1 MASILPPART
11 PASRVCCQCCPC
23 ARQCWPLQG
32 HQRVSMCVMCQT
44 VCACACLHGKEAAE
58 GGGRDDFEG
67 GLRKEEKKKKKERKR
82 REFPLFCD
90 MKQKAFIFMAIRDG

>member
-11 PASRVCCQCCPC
+11 PASRVCCQSCPC
-23 ARQCWPLQG
+23 ARQSWPLQG

-67 GLRKEEKKKKKERKR
+67 GLRKEEKKKKKTEGNSSV
-82 REFPLFCD
+82 L
-90 MKQKAFIFMAIRDG
+90 